1 MARIKTFILILLL
14 AGLLGCAGAGQ
25 KTGEFIDDSSITA
38 KVKTRLFNDPV
49 TSGWNITVN
58 TENGVVHLA
67 GFVKSTQEKNR
78 AGELARAVRGVK
90 AVKNDLVLK

>member
-1 MARIKTFILILLL
+1 MVRMKIFVLVLML

-38 KVKTRLFNDPV
+38 KVKTRLFDDPV

-58 TENGVVHLA
+58 TENGVVQLA
-67 GFVKSTQEKNR
+67 GFVKSAQEKNR
-78 AGELARAVRGVK
+78 AGELARSVRGVK